1 VGQPQLLPSKFLRYA
16 VDADGDGRRD
26 IWRSVPDTLAS
37 IANYLREHGW
47 SPESHW
53 GIEVRVPASVS
64 CALEGP
70 RQGRPVPEWERLGL
84 ARMDGMSLLGERL
97 GSSAFL
103 LMPAGR
109 LGPAFLVS
117 ENFYVL
123 KRYNESDLYA
133 LFIGHLGDRLRGGS
147 ALAGAWSPIDSMR
160 RDDIQ
165 AMQER
170 LQTDGYDVGKTDG
183 LIGFATRTAV
193 GRWQAKNRRAETC
206 FPDAALIQVL
216 R

>member
-1 VGQPQLLPSKFLRYA
+1 MA
-16 VDADGDGRRD
+16 
-26 IWRSVPDTLAS
+26 
-37 IANYLREHGW
+37 
-47 SPESHW
+47 
-53 GIEVRVPASVS
+53 
-64 CALEGP
+64 
-70 RQGRPVPEWERLGL
+70 EWERLGL
-84 ARMDGMSLLGERL
+84 TRMDGRSLVGERL

-133 LFIGHLGDRLRGGS
+133 LFIGHLGDRLRGGPV
-147 ALAGAWSPIDSMR
+147 LAGAWSPIGSMR

-165 AMQER
+165 VMQER
-170 LQTDGYDVGKTDG
+170 LQANGYDVGKTDG
-183 LIGFATRTAV
+183 LVGFATRTAI
-193 GRWQAKNRRAETC
+193 GQWQAKNRRAETC
-206 FPDAALIQVL
+206 FPDAALIQAF